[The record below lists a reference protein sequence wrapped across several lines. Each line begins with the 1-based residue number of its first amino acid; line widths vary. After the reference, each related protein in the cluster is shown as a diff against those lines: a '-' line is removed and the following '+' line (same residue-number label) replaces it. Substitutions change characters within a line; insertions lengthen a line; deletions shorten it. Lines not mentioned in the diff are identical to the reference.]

1 MAEQE
6 KKPRREVKLEIQ
18 LDDAVAQGVYCN
30 LAMINHTEGE
40 FCLDFIFVQPQQP
53 KAKVRA
59 RILASP
65 THAKRIAAAL
75 SQNVA
80 RYENKFGTITVP
92 AKGPGDHEAMH

>member
-1 MAEQE
+1 MADEE
-6 KKPRREVKLEIQ
+6 SKKRQVKLEIQ
-18 LDDAVAQGVYCN
+18 LDEAMAQGVYCN

-59 RILASP
+59 RILASQ

-75 SQNVA
+75 TQNVQ
-80 RYENKFGTITVP
+80 RYEKKFGTIP
-92 AKGPGDHEAMH
+92 APQSGPEHGPMH

>member
-1 MAEQE
+1 MAEPE
-6 KKPRREVKLEIQ
+6 KKRREVKLEIQ
-18 LDDAVAQGVYCN
+18 LDEQVAQGVYCN
-30 LAMINHTEGE
+30 LAMINHSEGE

-75 SQNVA
+75 ANNVA
-80 RYENKFGTITVP
+80 RYEQQFGPIPAP
-92 AKGPGDHEAMH
+92 AKGPGAGPMH